1 MNKIALFLGFL
12 YRQMLLFY
20 PTSFREEY
28 SAEMKTV
35 FSLQLENTQGDFNI
49 LCVGL
54 REIRDLPL
62 SLLRAYT
69 YKKREGLVM
78 IEKHFTFRPGSW
90 QEVLLACMPL
100 LLMGFVPALFALLPV
115 TGANNILAG
124 ILLISFLAVVLIG
137 LGIIGLLA
145 KLPRWAAGYTIIPL
159 TILIFGGLALLN
171 YFNILSIP
179 REWGFAVFFL
189 IFQGI
194 FLLLLALAVVFLLQ
208 ITRKIKAFS
217 GFAKKV
223 QNDPSTLSFML
234 YGAALVIVLSQYE
247 DVAQGSPYLFLS
259 ILALGLGVWG
269 YLGLQ
274 KTKTRTAALVSG
286 SSLACLFALIANLFL
301 FRNGQNPEISQE
313 ILFRVVFSLLVN
325 WLTIQ
330 ILILAPLF
338 LHLNKNRSFSGQTN
352 AV

>member
-54 REIRDLPL
+54 REMRDLPL
-62 SLLRAYT
+62 SLLRAHIR
-69 YKKREGLVM
+69 KKMEEFIM
-78 IEKHFTFRPGSW
+78 IEKRFTFQPGSW

-100 LLMGFVPALFALLPV
+100 LLMGFIPGLLSLIPL
-115 TGANNILAG
+115 TEANNILAG
-124 ILLISFLAVVLIG
+124 IILFSFLAMVLIG

-159 TILIFGGLALLN
+159 TILIFGGLALMN
-171 YFNILSIP
+171 YFNILPIP
-179 REWGFAVFFL
+179 HEWGFAAFIL
-189 IFQGI
+189 IFQAL
-194 FLLLLALAVVFLLQ
+194 FLLLQGLTVIILLL
-208 ITRKIKAFS
+208 IARKIRAFS
-217 GFAKKV
+217 LFNKRL
-223 QNDPSTLSFML
+223 QDDRSLLSFML
-234 YGAALVIVLSQYE
+234 YGSALVITLGQYE
-247 DVAQGSPYLFLS
+247 DVAQGNLYLILS
-259 ILALGLGVWG
+259 ILALGLGAWG

-286 SSLACLFALIANLFL
+286 SSLACLFALFANLFL
-301 FRNGQNPEISQE
+301 FRNGQSPEISQE
-313 ILFRVVFSLLVN
+313 ILFRVVFSSLVN
-325 WLTIQ
+325 WLSIQ
-330 ILILAPLF
+330 VLILAPLF
-338 LHLNKNRSFSGQTN
+338 LPLNKRREFSGQTSGI
-352 AV
+352 